1 MHHNGQVVT
10 IFSAPNYCDFT
21 GNKGAFIRL
30 RGDEMKPKYTQFDA
44 VVISIIIYS
53 HILTLVQ
60 WHMQTNLEECFEYQL
75 FILKKYLGNI

>member
-1 MHHNGQVVT
+1 
-10 IFSAPNYCDFT
+10 
-21 GNKGAFIRL
+21 
-30 RGDEMKPKYTQFDA
+30 MKPKYTQFDA